1 MVSTRVAE
9 TYAPP
14 GMGKSP
20 TKAGRATEAMRGPRD
35 SKAFTVLLEALQL
48 LKSSAKYIAEM
59 REVTTVSRFSLKASN
74 HTAGRPEPKVRIEN
88 KVREASMVKYG
99 GSSINTPTTT
109 TTKATMKAYRGSIQS
124 TVLFLT

>member
-1 MVSTRVAE
+1 
-9 TYAPP
+9 
-14 GMGKSP
+14 
-20 TKAGRATEAMRGPRD
+20 
-35 SKAFTVLLEALQL
+35 
-48 LKSSAKYIAEM
+48 M

-74 HTAGRPEPKVRIEN
+74 HAAGRPEPKVRIEN

-109 TTKATMKAYRGSIQS
+109 TTKATMKACRGSIQS